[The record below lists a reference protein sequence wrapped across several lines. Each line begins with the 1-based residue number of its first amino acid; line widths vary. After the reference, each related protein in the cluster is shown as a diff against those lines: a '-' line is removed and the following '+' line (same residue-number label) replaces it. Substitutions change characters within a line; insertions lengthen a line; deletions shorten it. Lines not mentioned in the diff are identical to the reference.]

1 MKRGVFLVMACFSLF
16 GLFSA
21 CKMGNNEEELRRKEE
36 EQQQKIND
44 ILNPTS
50 DVPAYEGF
58 KNIRYE
64 SLVKNNGNESAV
76 RLAFRDKAVC
86 EVGQGLA
93 FWADMVADYT
103 YKDDT
108 LMFDF
113 SKRLKIKKSITAEE
127 IKNILITMME
137 ACIKR
142 AESIINDPN
151 KSEKEKEE
159 ARKEL
164 DGGNEELQKIKRGDY
179 DAEYPKYAERLRQ
192 QAEETSKLTPIKA
205 TVSSDKSRIVL
216 EKYVIV
222 DINTGER
229 TEYKDIELVRR

>member
-1 MKRGVFLVMACFSLF
+1 MACFSLF

-21 CKMGNNEEELRRKEE
+21 CKMGNNEEELRKKKEE

-58 KNIRYE
+58 KDIRYE
-64 SLVKNNGNESAV
+64 SLVKNKQKESAV
-76 RLAFRDKAVC
+76 RLAFRDKAIC

-103 YKDDT
+103 YKDDI

-113 SKRLKIKKSITAEE
+113 SKRLKIKKSITTEE
-127 IKNILITMME
+127 IKNITRTVVKTG
-137 ACIKR
+137 IKYC
-142 AESIINDPN
+142 ESIINDPN
-151 KSEKEKEE
+151 KSEKEKED
-159 ARKEL
+159 ARKDL
-164 DGGNEELQKIKRGDY
+164 DGCNKELQKIERGDY

-229 TEYKDIELVRR
+229 TEYENLEFVKK